1 MFLFSAG
8 DTEKYWNL
16 RLIDDDVFENKETF
30 TLELHDPVMA
40 VIEEPRRARVTIVD
54 DEDGKIVTCNL
65 LSKPLTLLLFDAT
78 RVHLPIHGAPNSR
91 GRCASP
97 EERLIALA
105 QLQLCKGMALPFLQ
119 QLLQTPWGVRAK
131 LPYSSD

>member
-54 DEDGKIVTCNL
+54 DEDGKMVTYNLITTPITNITPLPLLMLGL
-65 LSKPLTLLLFDAT
+65 LSHYAQKAKIYEN
-78 RVHLPIHGAPNSR
+78 HLNPVMLVFI
-91 GRCASP
+91 
-97 EERLIALA
+97 
-105 QLQLCKGMALPFLQ
+105 
-119 QLLQTPWGVRAK
+119 
-131 LPYSSD
+131 